1 VTVLAQIFLNA
12 LLLGGVYA
20 MIGIGFSLVW
30 GVMNV
35 INLAH
40 GAFIVLGAYTT
51 YWLFTLLGIDPF
63 LSVPISMLVL
73 FVIAYPLQRFLINLV
88 IRTGVFMTLILTF
101 GLQLLVV
108 NFLLVTFKADFR
120 SVTPAYAGSGI
131 EIAGL
136 VVPYVRLAIFVTAVV
151 VTAALF
157 LFMNRTRTGNAIR
170 ATALNRIAAQ
180 IVGVNIGHIYA
191 LTFAISAAL
200 AGAAGALISTIYS
213 FSPSLQG
220 SLLGKAF
227 IIAVLGGLGSP
238 VGAIIGGLVLALAE
252 AFGGAL
258 LGTSYQDA
266 LGFLIL
272 VLVLI
277 LRPEGIAG
285 KRFFAEV
292 K

>member
-1 VTVLAQIFLNA
+1 
-12 LLLGGVYA
+12 
-20 MIGIGFSLVW
+20 MIGVGFSLVW

-51 YWLFTLLGIDPF
+51 YWLFTLLGVDPF
-63 LSVPISMLVL
+63 LSVPASMLVL
-73 FVIAYPLQRFLINLV
+73 FAIAYPLQRFLINLV
-88 IRTGVFMTLILTF
+88 IKTGVFMTLILTF

-108 NFLLVTFKADFR
+108 NFLLITFKADFR
-120 SVTPAYAGSGI
+120 SVTPTYAGTGL
-131 EIAGL
+131 EIGGL
-136 VVPYVRLAIFVTAVV
+136 VIPYVRLAIFATAVL
-151 VTAALF
+151 VTGLLF

-170 ATALNRIAAQ
+170 ATALNRTAAQ

-191 LTFAISAAL
+191 LTFGISAAL
-200 AGAAGALISTIYS
+200 AGAAGSLISTIYS

>member
-1 VTVLAQIFLNA
+1 MLAQIFLNA

-101 GLQLLVV
+101 GLQLLIV

>member
-1 VTVLAQIFLNA
+1 MVGQILLNA

-40 GAFIVLGAYTT
+40 GAFIVLGAYAT
-51 YWLFTLLGIDPF
+51 YWLFTLLGVDPF
-63 LSVPISMLVL
+63 LSVPVSMAAL
-73 FVIAYPLQRFLINLV
+73 FAIAYPLQRFLINLV
-88 IRTGVFMTLILTF
+88 VRTGVFMTLILTF
-101 GLQLLVV
+101 GLQLLIV
-108 NFLLVTFKADFR
+108 NFLLVAFKADFR

-131 EIAGL
+131 EVAGL
-136 VVPYVRLAIFVTAVV
+136 VIPYVRLAIFATAVV
-151 VTAALF
+151 VTALLF
-157 LFMNRTRTGNAIR
+157 LFMNNTRTGSAIR
-170 ATALNRIAAQ
+170 ATALNRTAAQ
-180 IVGVNIGHIYA
+180 IVGVNIGHVYA
-191 LTFAISAAL
+191 LTFGISAAL
-200 AGAAGALISTIYS
+200 AGAAGSLISTIYS

-227 IIAVLGGLGSP
+227 IISVLGGLGSP

-252 AFGGAL
+252 ALGGAV

>member
-1 VTVLAQIFLNA
+1 VTLLAQIFLNA

-101 GLQLLVV
+101 GLQLLIV